1 MAEVNQ
7 KGIIANTTKQAV
19 ANKHKPQTIKD
30 YIKVYE
36 GEIAKALPNVITPE
50 RFSRIAM
57 TAVTNTPKLAK
68 CTPQSF
74 IGALLIAAQ
83 LGVEPNTALGQAYL
97 IPYGNQCQFQLGY
110 KGALDLAYRTGEVR
124 SITAEVVREGD
135 VFEYELGLNPKLR
148 HVPAQTGRGKPIF
161 YHAVF
166 KLVNGGEGFQVMSY
180 EDVMEH
186 AKKYSKTFNNGPWQS
201 AFDEMAKKTVLKKLL
216 KYMPLKTEF
225 VKAVAQDE
233 TIKNFDVGEDNRDIL
248 DKPNEWVDADVN
260 IVDEDTGEVKE

>member
-135 VFEYELGLNPKLR
+135 LFE
-148 HVPAQTGRGKPIF
+148 
-161 YHAVF
+161 
-166 KLVNGGEGFQVMSY
+166 
-180 EDVMEH
+180 
-186 AKKYSKTFNNGPWQS
+186 
-201 AFDEMAKKTVLKKLL
+201 
-216 KYMPLKTEF
+216 
-225 VKAVAQDE
+225 
-233 TIKNFDVGEDNRDIL
+233 
-248 DKPNEWVDADVN
+248 
-260 IVDEDTGEVKE
+260 